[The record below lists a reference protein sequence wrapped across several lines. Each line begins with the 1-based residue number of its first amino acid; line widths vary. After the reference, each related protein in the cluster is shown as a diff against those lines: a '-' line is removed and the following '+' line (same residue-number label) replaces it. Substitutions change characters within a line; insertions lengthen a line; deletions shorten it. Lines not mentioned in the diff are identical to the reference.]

1 MTRSLGLF
9 AEVALI
15 GVLVC
20 VASAPLVTSLGAVAA
35 GSSLL
40 GELLD
45 TGRTPTVRRFLFLL
59 GQALRAPTALLV
71 PAVLFVVGFLDVV
84 ALLGGVPGGPVIG
97 LALLVVSIVVLR
109 GAARWTPGASWAE
122 LLADPLPLRDWRGSA
137 LVAVALV
144 VLVVVVTQAPAFVVL
159 APGLLVLATAA
170 VARRIRCE

>member
-20 VASAPLVTSLGAVAA
+20 VASVPLVTSLAAVAA
-35 GSSLL
+35 GSLLL

-45 TGRTPTVRRFLFLL
+45 TGRTPTVGRFVSLL
-59 GQALRAPTALLV
+59 GQALRDPVTLFA
-71 PAVLFVVGFLDVV
+71 PAVLFALGFLDVM
-84 ALLGGVPGGPVIG
+84 ALLGGVPGGPLIG
-97 LALLVVSIVVLR
+97 LALLVVATVVLR
-109 GAARWTPGASWAE
+109 GAARWTPGASWTG

-137 LVAVALV
+137 LVAVAVV

-170 VARRIRCE
+170 VARRIRCG

>member
-20 VASAPLVTSLGAVAA
+20 VASAPLVTSLAAVAA
-35 GSSLL
+35 GSVLL

-45 TGRTPTVRRFLFLL
+45 TGRTPTVGRFVSLL
-59 GQALRAPTALLV
+59 GRALRDPMALLA
-71 PAVLFVVGFLDVV
+71 PAVLLVVGFIDVV
-84 ALLGGVPGGPVIG
+84 ALLGGIPGGPLIG
-97 LALLVVSIVVLR
+97 LALLAVSIVVLR
-109 GAARWTPGASWAE
+109 GAARWTPAVSWAA

-137 LVAVALV
+137 LVAVAVV

-159 APGLLVLATAA
+159 APGLLVLAMAA
-170 VARRIRCE
+170 VARRRAR